1 MIKSTLLNCRPRP
14 APPTFQG
21 ANSHENVY
29 WSEGKGTKREWQ
41 CEGHSER
48 GKREKRTSFLAHF
61 WSTYLHFGNGR
72 GGHATTDCHDNTEQL
87 GWSEVA
93 RVKVMQKFCIS
104 HRLYRS
110 KDPNLLPMTRK
121 SAEDLVFRLWR
132 QA

>member
-87 GWSEVA
+87 GWSEV
-93 RVKVMQKFCIS
+93 MQKF
-104 HRLYRS
+104 HDQRTLVL
-110 KDPNLLPMTRK
+110 NLLSMTPK